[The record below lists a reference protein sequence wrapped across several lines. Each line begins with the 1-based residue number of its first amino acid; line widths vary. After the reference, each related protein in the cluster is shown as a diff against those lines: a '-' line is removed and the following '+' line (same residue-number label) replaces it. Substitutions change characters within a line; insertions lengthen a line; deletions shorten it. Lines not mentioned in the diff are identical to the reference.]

1 MKVLIICLIA
11 FVTFGGCD
19 KSFGPPGT
27 PSCIEQLIW
36 VNKINPNWRIEK
48 IEEYEFQGKL
58 VYTLQPDHKKI
69 ADGATRILSADCK
82 QLCYVGGFGGPD
94 ITLCNGVNF
103 YQNAV
108 LKREIWSKY

>member
-1 MKVLIICLIA
+1 MKALVLSLVA
-11 FVTFGGCD
+11 VVTFYGCD
-19 KSFGPPGT
+19 KSVVQLGT
-27 PSCIEQLIW
+27 PSCIKQLIW
-36 VNKINPNWRIEK
+36 ANKINPNWRVEK
-48 IEEYEFQGKL
+48 VEEYEFQGKL
-58 VYTLQPDHKKI
+58 VYAFQPDHKRI
-69 ADGATRILSADCK
+69 ADGATRIVSADCK